1 MEPKSG
7 EPSTSSPVPT
17 KSGGPAGD
25 ANSSDCVMP
34 VRSANP
40 IRARSLIRDNLE
52 KQAGCLN
59 LIHSRMPNI
68 KVFSGTSHP
77 DLAQRIVDRLG
88 IDLGKVVTKKFS
100 NLETCVEIGESVRGE
115 DVYIVQ
121 SGSGEINDNL
131 MELLIMINACKI
143 ASASRVTAVIP
154 CFPYARQDKKDKL
167 PGSEDN
173 EESKKLAKKNYDW
186 KFRSRAPISAKLV
199 ANMLSV
205 AGADHIITMDLHAS
219 QIQGF
224 FDIPVDNL
232 YAEPAVLKWIKE
244 NIPEWKN
251 SIIVS
256 PDAGGAK
263 RVTSIADRLNVEF
276 ALIHKERKKANE
288 VASMV
293 LVGDVKDKIAILV
306 DDMADTCGTIV
317 HAADRLVEAG
327 ATKVYAILTH
337 GIFSGPAISRINNAC
352 FEAVVVTNTIPQDGH
367 MRDCPKIQCID
378 VSMMFAE
385 AVRRT
390 HNGES
395 VSYLF
400 SNVPY

>member
-1 MEPKSG
+1 
-7 EPSTSSPVPT
+7 
-17 KSGGPAGD
+17 
-25 ANSSDCVMP
+25 MP

-167 PGSEDN
+167 ASN
-173 EESKKLAKKNYDW
+173 EEKEDSKKLAKKNYDW
-186 KFRSRAPISAKLV
+186 KFRAHAQSRAPISAKLV

>member
-1 MEPKSG
+1 MPGWSG
-7 EPSTSSPVPT
+7 
-17 KSGGPAGD
+17 
-25 ANSSDCVMP
+25 
-34 VRSANP
+34 P
-40 IRARSLIRDNLE
+40 IRAKSLVRANLE
-52 KQAGCLN
+52 KPTGSLQ
-59 LIHSRMPNI
+59 SRMPNI
-68 KVFSGTSHP
+68 KVFSGSSHP

-121 SGSGEINDNL
+121 SGSGEVNDNL
-131 MELLIMINACKI
+131 MEMLIMINACKI

-154 CFPYARQDKKDKL
+154 CFPYARQDKKDKEFVPEVL
-167 PGSEDN
+167 NLSSSERFQC
-173 EESKKLAKKNYDW
+173 SPLSICQV
-186 KFRSRAPISAKLV
+186 SRAPISAKLV

-293 LVGDVKDKIAILV
+293 LVGDVKDRVAILV
-306 DDMADTCGTIV
+306 DDMADTCGTIC
-317 HAADRLVEAG
+317 HAAEKLMEAG
-327 ATKVYAILTH
+327 ATKGYAILTH
-337 GIFSGPAISRINNAC
+337 GIFSGPAINRINNAC

-367 MRDCPKIQCID
+367 MKDCTKIRNID

>member
-1 MEPKSG
+1 
-7 EPSTSSPVPT
+7 
-17 KSGGPAGD
+17 
-25 ANSSDCVMP
+25 MP
-34 VRSANP
+34 VRSSNP
-40 IRARSLIRDNLE
+40 IRARTLVRSNLE
-52 KQAGCLN
+52 KAS
-59 LIHSRMPNI
+59 SRMPNI
-68 KVFSGTSHP
+68 KVFSGSSHP
-77 DLAQRIVDRLG
+77 DLASRIVDRLG

-167 PGSEDN
+167 AGNDHDFCDD
-173 EESKKLAKKNYDW
+173 KLAELMKTNEW

-232 YAEPAVLKWIKE
+232 YAEPAVLKWIRE
-244 NIPEWKN
+244 NIAEWRN

-293 LVGDVKDKIAILV
+293 LVGDVKDRVAILV
-306 DDMADTCGTIV
+306 DDMADTCGTIC
-317 HAADRLVEAG
+317 HAADKLVEAG
-327 ATKVYAILTH
+327 ATRVYAILTH

-367 MRDCPKIQCID
+367 MKDCPKIQCID

>member
-1 MEPKSG
+1 
-7 EPSTSSPVPT
+7 
-17 KSGGPAGD
+17 
-25 ANSSDCVMP
+25 MP

-40 IRARSLIRDNLE
+40 IRAKSLVRGNLE
-52 KQAGCLN
+52 KSSVLKIQ
-59 LIHSRMPNI
+59 SRMPNI
-68 KVFSGTSHP
+68 KVFSGSSHP

-154 CFPYARQDKKDKL
+154 CFPYARQDKKDKA
-167 PGSEDN
+167 GDGK
-173 EESKKLAKKNYDW
+173 ESKNDTSQRIVKYNEW

-244 NIPEWKN
+244 NIAEWRN

-293 LVGDVKDKIAILV
+293 LVGDVKDRVAILV
-306 DDMADTCGTIV
+306 DDMADTCGTIC
-317 HAADRLVEAG
+317 HAAEKLMEAG
-327 ATKVYAILTH
+327 ATRVYAILTH

>member
-1 MEPKSG
+1 MQDC
-7 EPSTSSPVPT
+7 
-17 KSGGPAGD
+17 PA
-25 ANSSDCVMP
+25 
-34 VRSANP
+34 
-40 IRARSLIRDNLE
+40 E
-52 KQAGCLN
+52 
-59 LIHSRMPNI
+59 
-68 KVFSGTSHP
+68 
-77 DLAQRIVDRLG
+77 
-88 IDLGKVVTKKFS
+88 
-100 NLETCVEIGESVRGE
+100 
-115 DVYIVQ
+115 
-121 SGSGEINDNL
+121 
-131 MELLIMINACKI
+131 
-143 ASASRVTAVIP
+143 RVTAVIP
-154 CFPYARQDKKDKL
+154 SFPYARQDKKDK
-167 PGSEDN
+167 
-173 EESKKLAKKNYDW
+173 
-186 KFRSRAPISAKLV
+186 SRAPISAKLV

-205 AGADHIITMDLHAS
+205 GADHIITMDLHAS

-244 NIPEWKN
+244 NIPEWRN

-263 RVTSIADRLNVEF
+263 RVTAIADRLNVEF

-288 VASMV
+288 VDRMV
-293 LVGDVKDKIAILV
+293 LVGDAKDRVAILV

-317 HAADRLVEAG
+317 MAANKLMESG
-327 ATKVYAILTH
+327 ATKIYAILTH
-337 GIFSGPAISRINNAC
+337 GIFSGPALERINNAC
-352 FEAVVVTNTIPQDGH
+352 FEAVVVTNTLSQDH
-367 MRDCPKIQCID
+367 NMKTCDKIQCID

>member
-1 MEPKSG
+1 MPD
-7 EPSTSSPVPT
+7 T
-17 KSGGPAGD
+17 KCTELD
-25 ANSSDCVMP
+25 QNDCVMP

-154 CFPYARQDKKDKL
+154 CFPYARQDKKDK
-167 PGSEDN
+167 
-173 EESKKLAKKNYDW
+173 AHAQ
-186 KFRSRAPISAKLV
+186 SRAPISAKLV